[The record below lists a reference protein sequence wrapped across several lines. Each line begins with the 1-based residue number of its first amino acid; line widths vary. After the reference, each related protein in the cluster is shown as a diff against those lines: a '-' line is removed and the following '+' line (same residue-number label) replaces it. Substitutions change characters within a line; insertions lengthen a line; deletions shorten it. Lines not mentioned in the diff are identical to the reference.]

1 MPFKISGLAKADV
14 QSALSDQGYTAARAT
29 NLDAAISSR
38 AAAADYTAARAAKL
52 DQLDAAI
59 TSRAA
64 PGAAMDLAA
73 GAKTAIWNEA
83 VPGSPTAGSFGER
96 IKNNL
101 DASISSRPSGADWTA
116 ARAGNLDAAISS
128 RASAADYT
136 AARAAKL
143 DQLDAAITSRAAP
156 GAAMDL
162 AAGAKTAL
170 WNEAIPGS
178 PTVGSFGERIK
189 NNLDAAISGRASVVD
204 YTAARA
210 AKLDQLDAAITSRAA
225 PGAAMDLAAGA
236 KTAIWNEAVPGSPT
250 VGSFGE
256 RVKNNLD
263 AAITSRASPTDVGTQ
278 LDGKGVTSTRMARL
292 DQIGQS
298 TNSGSVAAAGNS
310 TGLTVSLDTSGGAG
324 QAKSVIEVR
333 YSGGGAATF
342 YAEGSDDNTNWYQ
355 GDTFSE
361 AGVVANRLIG
371 YLNTHR
377 YFRFRSP
384 TTGIDLSFE
393 VRALL

>member
-14 QSALSDQGYTAARAT
+14 QSALSDQGYTA
-29 NLDAAISSR
+29 SR
-38 AAAADYTAARAAKL
+38 AGKL

-83 VPGSPTAGSFGER
+83 
-96 IKNNL
+96 I
-101 DASISSRPSGADWTA
+101 
-116 ARAGNLDAAISS
+116 
-128 RASAADYT
+128 
-136 AARAAKL
+136 
-143 DQLDAAITSRAAP
+143 
-156 GAAMDL
+156 
-162 AAGAKTAL
+162 
-170 WNEAIPGS
+170 
-178 PTVGSFGERIK
+178 
-189 NNLDAAISGRASVVD
+189 
-204 YTAARA
+204 
-210 AKLDQLDAAITSRAA
+210 
-225 PGAAMDLAAGA
+225 
-236 KTAIWNEAVPGSPT
+236 PGSPT

-263 AAITSRASPTDVGTQ
+263 ASISSRASPTDVGTQ
-278 LDGKGVTSTRMARL
+278 LDGKGVTTARMARL

-342 YAEGSDDNTNWYQ
+342 YAEGSDDNNNWYQ

-361 AGVVANRLIG
+361 AGAATNKLIG

-384 TTGIDLSFE
+384 TAGIDLSFE